1 MFADLKVA
9 AEAVKAQVPGGG
21 VGEPGAAAPDASE
34 DVHVRESVVHALG
47 VAIIVCDMQFV

>member
-9 AEAVKAQVPGGG
+9 AEAVKAQVPGAG
-21 VGEPGAAAPDASE
+21 VGEPGAAGPGASE

-47 VAIIVCDMQFV
+47 LAIVCDMAFV